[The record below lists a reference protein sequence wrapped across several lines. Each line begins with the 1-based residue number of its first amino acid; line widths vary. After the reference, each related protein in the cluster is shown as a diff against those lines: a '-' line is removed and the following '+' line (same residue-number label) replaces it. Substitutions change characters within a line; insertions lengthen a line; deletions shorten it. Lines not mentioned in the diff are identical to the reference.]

1 MSVSEYLT
9 SSFWIDNH
17 FLLKINFLKQF
28 LVYMSVIIFN
38 PSLTS
43 LIRTD
48 SIFLNK
54 SFLLQNKLLKA
65 SNLQIN

>member
-54 SFLLQNKLLKA
+54 KFFITKQIVESIKLTK
-65 SNLQIN
+65 